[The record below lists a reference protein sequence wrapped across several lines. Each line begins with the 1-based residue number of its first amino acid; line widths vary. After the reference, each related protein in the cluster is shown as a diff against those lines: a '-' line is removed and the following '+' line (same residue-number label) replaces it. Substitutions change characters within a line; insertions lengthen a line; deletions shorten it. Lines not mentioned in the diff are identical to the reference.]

1 MRKKVGIISILLL
14 SYFFLKELSNRYFV
28 VNLSPSMEKGVY
40 LLKEIDELKK
50 GDVVLL
56 NIPLNVRETLYSRGY
71 LPKNIKTLLKEIVAI
86 EGDKIEVVHN
96 KLYINGEFKGEIAT
110 LDLKG
115 RELISFLKDGT
126 LKNDEVFL
134 LGRGENSYDSR
145 YFGAVKKEEILKKT
159 ILIKEF
165 ADGYK

>member
-1 MRKKVGIISILLL
+1 M
-14 SYFFLKELSNRYFV
+14 
-28 VNLSPSMEKGVY
+28 
-40 LLKEIDELKK
+40 
-50 GDVVLL
+50 
-56 NIPLNVRETLYSRGY
+56 
-71 LPKNIKTLLKEIVAI
+71 
-86 EGDKIEVVHN
+86 
-96 KLYINGEFKGEIAT
+96 
-110 LDLKG
+110 
-115 RELISFLKDGT
+115 SFLKDGT